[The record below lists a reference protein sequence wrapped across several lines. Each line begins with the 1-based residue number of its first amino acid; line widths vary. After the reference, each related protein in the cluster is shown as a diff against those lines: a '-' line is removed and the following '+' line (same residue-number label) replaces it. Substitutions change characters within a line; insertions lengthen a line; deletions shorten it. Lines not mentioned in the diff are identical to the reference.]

1 MGGFEHT
8 RFGPIHVLWVV
19 AVTAGA
25 GLGCWV
31 GYRYLGGTG
40 CIVGGIIGVAI
51 GHMAVVWLDL
61 YMHRL
66 MMKELA
72 ASSNAELRSTVEA
85 EDWNFRHTMA
95 LLNLA
100 ARGEEVRR
108 ELPRIIA
115 MLESDSV
122 LTRRYGWDA
131 LRIVFSEEYNIIP
144 DYDPR
149 GSTEDCRRTT
159 ATLKTTLEA
168 GK

>member
-19 AVTAGA
+19 AVIAGA
-25 GLGCWV
+25 SLGCWV
-31 GYRYLGGTG
+31 GYRFLGGTG
-40 CIVGGIIGVAI
+40 AIGGGIIGVVI
-51 GHMAVVWLDL
+51 GHVAVVSLDL
-61 YMHRL
+61 HIHRL

-72 ASSNAELRSTVEA
+72 ASSNAELWSIVA
-85 EDWNFRHTMA
+85 GEDWNFRHTMA
-95 LLNLA
+95 LLNLG

-131 LRIVFSEEYNIIP
+131 LRIVFSEEYDIIP

-149 GSTEDCRRTT
+149 GSTEDCRTKT
-159 ATLKTTLEA
+159 ATLKASLEGA
-168 GK
+168 K